1 MGKLIINWKKKERKC
16 KIKKKKDRLLNMPE
30 IIQKFWFKILQN
42 RGKYCL
48 NFVIKNL
55 LRLFQIKNLLKC

>member
-1 MGKLIINWKKKERKC
+1 MGKLIINWKKKEKKC
-16 KIKKKKDRLLNMPE
+16 KIKKKKDPLLNTSE